1 MDLLQSKIL
10 VKIQY
15 KNRKIKQIKLDVNQ
29 NLKDT
34 RLILN
39 QYINFPFIYLD
50 NNNNEIFD
58 QKELLTKIE
67 DIIDGKNLYIK
78 KS

>member
-1 MDLLQSKIL
+1 MSQIL
-10 VKIQY
+10 FLV
-15 KNRKIKQIKLDVNQ
+15 L
-29 NLKDT
+29 
-34 RLILN
+34 LILKNAVN

>member
-15 KNRKIKQIKLDVNQ
+15 KNRKIKQIELDVNQ